1 MRESRTKVAMKYNI
15 IPDLCYPVLNIPSYL
30 HLMYPY
36 NHGHWFL
43 FHRSSDAP
51 SHSIGSSGMIFL
63 CWHQSLHRSRL
74 CIHSISVLQTPNI
87 SRICNGKGIL
97 HIVVQLGRVSV
108 NPQDLC
114 LKQRDFNF
122 AGCHAGPSQLYM
134 TNFKSKP
141 AAVRFVVDPNA
152 TKNEEA
158 KTVKN
163 NFILNKFLF
172 IFWVNVVETGVHP
185 PSEF

>member
-1 MRESRTKVAMKYNI
+1 MKCDELQWRIETYRSVSQQQILMSLTVWPKALCFGSLWHPLPFSLQKFCMEVSKMRESRTKVAMKYNI

-87 SRICNGKGIL
+87 SRIYNGKGIM

-114 LKQRDFNF
+114 LK
-122 AGCHAGPSQLYM
+122 
-134 TNFKSKP
+134 
-141 AAVRFVVDPNA
+141 
-152 TKNEEA
+152 
-158 KTVKN
+158 
-163 NFILNKFLF
+163 
-172 IFWVNVVETGVHP
+172 
-185 PSEF
+185 